1 MLFGASIPLDIAIV
15 LLPWIALGV
24 LSLIHE

>member
-1 MLFGASIPLDIAIV
+1 MIGVSTPLDVVIV

-24 LSLIHE
+24 IHLLRD

>member
-1 MLFGASIPLDIAIV
+1 MILGTSIPLDLAIV

>member
-1 MLFGASIPLDIAIV
+1 MLIGASVPLDLIVV

-24 LSLIHE
+24 LRLIGK